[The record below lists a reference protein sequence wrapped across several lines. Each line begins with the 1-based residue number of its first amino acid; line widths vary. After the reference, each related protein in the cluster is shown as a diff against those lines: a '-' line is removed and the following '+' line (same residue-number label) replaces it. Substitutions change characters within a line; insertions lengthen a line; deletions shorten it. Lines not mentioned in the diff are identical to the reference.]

1 MIDQKLQENV
11 EYFNCFGSTITN
23 DARRSTWEIKSWIAM
38 AFNKKKT
45 LCTSK
50 MDLN

>member
-1 MIDQKLQENV
+1 MRDQKQQENV
-11 EYFNCFGSTITN
+11 EYFNCFGSMITS

-50 MDLN
+50 TNLN